1 MKWKGIFGLV
11 AVGVGV
17 FVMYAAWGSAWG
29 GTIFSATACAVGN
42 PDGVHFTEQWTLE
55 YHNACG
61 GHYDYFLLYL
71 MGLTAVGIILIGG
84 GAETLRETMR

>member
-1 MKWKGIFGLV
+1 MKWKGIFGVV

-17 FVMYAAWGSAWG
+17 FAIYAAWGSAWG

-61 GHYDYFLLYL
+61 GHYDYFYCTFWASPR
-71 MGLTAVGIILIGG
+71 GYHPDWRRG
-84 GAETLRETMR
+84 